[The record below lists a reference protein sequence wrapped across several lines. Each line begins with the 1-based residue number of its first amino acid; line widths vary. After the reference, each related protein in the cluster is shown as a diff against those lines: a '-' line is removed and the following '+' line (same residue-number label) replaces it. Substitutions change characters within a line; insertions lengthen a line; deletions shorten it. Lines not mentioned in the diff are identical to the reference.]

1 MGHDGVGR
9 LKEPYWCGPAYASD
23 ITCCDGSA
31 FRFSSWW
38 QFDCGPFRFKPTAS
52 SPILVLPPLWL
63 WRPVSLWPSF
73 WQGEHHEGEGTLS
86 SDEER
91 FFKAVGLAANVLLLS
106 ALSMEIWEAFGR
118 LETTT
123 IEPRLSQQ
131 LALSLLWI
139 LYSSVHIVLGVQR
152 GSAALRRQG
161 LALIGV
167 VVLKAFLID
176 ISFLERG
183 YRILSFLVL
192 GLVLM
197 FVSFLYQK
205 HFGRHAEQ

>member
-1 MGHDGVGR
+1 MKVRVH
-9 LKEPYWCGPAYASD
+9 
-23 ITCCDGSA
+23 
-31 FRFSSWW
+31 FRATKS
-38 QFDCGPFRFKPTAS
+38 AS
-52 SPILVLPPLWL
+52 SKLSVLPQMCYSS
-63 WRPVSLWPSF
+63 RPFPWKS
-73 WQGEHHEGEGTLS
+73 G
-86 SDEER
+86 R
-91 FFKAVGLAANVLLLS
+91 
-106 ALSMEIWEAFGR
+106 AFGR

>member
-1 MGHDGVGR
+1 
-9 LKEPYWCGPAYASD
+9 
-23 ITCCDGSA
+23 
-31 FRFSSWW
+31 
-38 QFDCGPFRFKPTAS
+38 
-52 SPILVLPPLWL
+52 
-63 WRPVSLWPSF
+63 
-73 WQGEHHEGEGTLS
+73 
-86 SDEER
+86 
-91 FFKAVGLAANVLLLS
+91 
-106 ALSMEIWEAFGR
+106 MEIWEAFGR

-152 GSAALRRQG
+152 GAAALRRQG